1 MATSIDTRVVEAKF
15 NSAQFQQGVAATLK
29 SLDSLNKALQLQGA
43 TKGLQDLAT
52 HGANV
57 AKSTAGVEQG
67 VNSIADRFKAMSVVA
82 VTALATIAHQAVYT
96 GGQMLKSLTVAPLQ
110 EGLREYE
117 TNLNSIQTILANTG
131 LEGAKGLKTV
141 TNALD
146 ELNHYSDQTIYNFS
160 EMARNIGTFTAAGVT
175 LDVATEA
182 IKGIANLAAVSG
194 SNAQQASTAMYQLSQ
209 AISAGRVTLEDWNS
223 VVNAGMGGRLFQE
236 SLMETA
242 RIHGVAIDKMV
253 KDAGSFRLSLQ
264 EGWLTGEILTETLSK
279 FTGDLNAAQLKNMG
293 YNAQQIEQILKMGKT
308 AQDAATK
315 VKTMSQLINTLQ
327 ESATSGWAQTWSLIF
342 GDFDEAREMFTA
354 ANDVLGGFVSANA
367 DARNKVLKDWKE
379 LGGRTLLIKAISNA
393 FNALLSVVRPIR
405 DAFRQIFPATTGQD
419 LLHLTVILK
428 DFTER
433 LIIGASTAD
442 KLRRTFAGVFAILGI
457 GWDIVK
463 EGIGLFFRLFGAVG
477 EGSGGFLET
486 TASIGDF
493 LVGIRAALQEG
504 RLLERFFDGL
514 GDVLELPIKALK
526 QIGAFLGSIFDGF
539 DGDEAAEDVS
549 DFAKKLEPLG
559 SLGELI
565 VKIWT
570 KVGQILDNIA
580 RKFAP
585 LADMISDF
593 VTNVSGKFGDIFGDF
608 TFEKLFAGVNAGLI
622 AAILLAIRNFIA
634 GFGGQGQNFLDNIND
649 TFQEFTGTL
658 TAMQNT
664 LRAATLLQIAIAV
677 GILALSMD
685 KLSKID
691 SAGLTRAG
699 AAMTVMFTQLLAALL
714 IFEKVSSF
722 TGFAKMPFVAA
733 SMILLATA
741 VNVLAEAVEELSK
754 LDWNELS
761 RGLTGATVLIAAL
774 TTAMNFMPTGPK
786 MIASAAATVIL
797 AAAIKV
803 LASAVTDL
811 SGLSWEEM
819 AKGLTGVAGLLGAL
833 TLFTK
838 FAEANKGGVLAG
850 AGLVLLAVGIKIL
863 ASAMA
868 DLGDLSWG
876 EIARGLTAMA
886 GGLTLMAAALLVIPP
901 TSIFSAAAILVT
913 AASLGMIADA
923 LENMGQFSWGEIA
936 KGITAM
942 AGALTLIA
950 AALTIIPPT
959 AIFSAAGIFIVA
971 ASLGMM
977 ADALK
982 EMGQFSWGEIGKSL
996 TLLAGAL
1003 LIIAV
1008 GLTAMIA
1015 ALPGAAALVVVVG
1028 ALAIL
1033 APILKLFGNMSWG
1046 EIGKGLL
1053 VLASVFVIFAA
1064 AGLLLTPV
1072 VPTLLALGI
1081 AINLL
1086 GIGMLAAGA
1095 GVLLFAT
1102 GLTALAAVGAGATVV
1117 LVAMVASLAGLI
1129 PLVMAKLAEGIVA
1142 FAKVIGEAGPQF
1154 TVAIT
1159 TLLLALIDA
1168 IAKLTPKIQQTL
1180 ASMLLK
1186 MLEIM
1191 IVYAPKLSERGARL
1205 IVAILDGIAKKIGD
1219 IVTAATNVVV
1229 KFIEAIGKNQPK
1241 VIDAGVKMII
1251 NFINGVADAIRKNSK
1266 QMGEAGANLGTAIIE
1281 GMVRGI
1287 AGGIG
1292 QVTSA
1297 ARNAAK
1303 AALNA
1308 AKNFLGID
1316 SPSKA
1321 FKEVGRFAD
1330 EGFALGISRYSHLA
1344 MHAAEGVGKDSIDAL
1359 GESLAKVPDALSSDI
1374 DLEPTITPVLDLSS
1388 VKKEAERIRGML
1400 ATDVLTTDSSYYKA
1414 QVASRGYESNRQ
1426 PTDDTDSSDPRD
1438 APMVQFNQYNTSPKA
1453 LNDVEIYRQTNN
1465 QLSKAK
1471 GVVAP

>member
-1 MATSIDTRVVEAKF
+1 VATSIDTRVVEARF
-15 NSAQFQQGVAATLK
+15 DNAQFQQGVAATLK
-29 SLDSLNKALQLQGA
+29 SLDSLNKALNLQGA
-43 TKGLQDLAT
+43 TKGLQDIAT

-67 VNSIADRFKAMSVVA
+67 VNSIAARFKAMSVVA
-82 VTALATIAHQAVYT
+82 VTALATIAHQAVST

-110 EGLREYE
+110 EGLKEYE

-354 ANDVLGGFVSANA
+354 ANNVLGGFVSANA
-367 DARNKVLKDWKE
+367 DARNNVLKDWKE
-379 LGGRTLLIKAISNA
+379 LGGRTVLIKAISNA
-393 FNALLSVVRPIR
+393 FNALISVVRPIR

-463 EGIGLFFRLFGAVG
+463 EGIGLFFRLFGLVG

-539 DGDEAAEDVS
+539 DGDKAAEDVS

-585 LADMISDF
+585 FADMISDF
-593 VTNVSGKFGDIFGDF
+593 VTNVSGKFADMFGDF
-608 TFEKLFAGVNAGLI
+608 TFDNLFAGVNAGLI

-634 GFGGQGQNFLDNIND
+634 GLGGQGQGFLENIND

-658 TAMQNT
+658 QSMQNT
-664 LRAATLLQIAIAV
+664 LRAATLLQIAVAV

-691 SAGLTRAG
+691 AAGLTRAG

-714 IFEKVSSF
+714 IFEKISSF

-733 SMILLATA
+733 SMILLAIA
-741 VNVLAEAVEELSK
+741 VNVLASAVEDLAQ
-754 LDWNELS
+754 LNWNELS
-761 RGLTGATVLIAAL
+761 KGLTGVTVLIAAL
-774 TTAMNFMPTGPK
+774 TTAMNFMPAGPK
-786 MIASAAATVIL
+786 MITSAAATVIL

-811 SGLSWEEM
+811 SGLSWEEL
-819 AKGLTGVAGLLGAL
+819 AKGLTGVALLLGAL
-833 TLFTK
+833 SLYTK
-838 FAEANKGGVLAG
+838 FAETNKGGLLSG

-863 ASAMA
+863 ASAME
-868 DLGDLSWG
+868 DLGNLSW
-876 EIARGLTAMA
+876 EQIARGLTAMA
-886 GGLTLMAAALLVIPP
+886 GGLTLLAAALLVIPP
-901 TSIFSAAAILVT
+901 SSIFSAAAILVT

-923 LENMGQFSWGEIA
+923 LEQMGGFSWGEIA
-936 KGITAM
+936 KGITAL

-1003 LIIAV
+1003 TIIAV

-1015 ALPGAAALVVVVG
+1015 ALPGAAALVIVTA
-1028 ALAIL
+1028 ALAVL

-1053 VLASVFVIFAA
+1053 VLAGVFGIFAA

-1102 GLTALAAVGAGATVV
+1102 GLTLLAAAGAGATIV
-1117 LVAMVASLAGLI
+1117 LVAMVSALAGTI
-1129 PLVMAKLAEGIVA
+1129 PTVMTKLAEGIVA
-1142 FAKVIGEAGPQF
+1142 FSKVIATAGPAF
-1154 TVAIT
+1154 TEAIVT
-1159 TLLLALIDA
+1159 VLLALISA
-1168 IAKLTPKIQQTL
+1168 VERLTPKIQETL
-1180 ASMLLK
+1180 AKMLVK

-1191 IVYAPKLSERGARL
+1191 ILYAPKLSERGARL

-1251 NFINGVADAIRKNSK
+1251 NFINGVADSIRKNSK

-1297 ARNAAK
+1297 AKNAAK

-1316 SPSKA
+1316 SPSKE
-1321 FKEVGRFAD
+1321 FFDVGKFSD
-1330 EGFALGISRYSHLA
+1330 MGFAQGLDRYTHLA
-1344 MHAAEGVGKDSIDAL
+1344 VHAAEKVGSESIKAL
-1359 GESLAKVPDALSSDI
+1359 GDSLSGMSDVISSDM
-1374 DLEPTITPVLDLSS
+1374 DLQPTITPVLDLTG
-1388 VKKEAERIRGML
+1388 VKKEAEKISGMM
-1400 ATDVLTTDSSYYKA
+1400 ATDKLKIGSSYYKA
-1414 QVASRGYESNRQ
+1414 QSAAQGYESNRSN
-1426 PTDDTDSSDPRD
+1426 TSSDAPDDRGD
-1438 APMVQFNQYNTSPKA
+1438 APMVQFNQYNSSPKA
-1453 LNDVEIYRQTNN
+1453 LNDAEIYRQTNN

-1471 GVVAP
+1471 GVVTP

>member
-15 NSAQFQQGVAATLK
+15 NNTQFQQGVAATLK
-29 SLDSLNKALQLQGA
+29 SLDSLNKALNLQGA

-96 GGQMLKSLTVAPLQ
+96 GEQMLKSLTVAPLQ

-131 LEGAKGLKTV
+131 LEGQKGLKRV
-141 TNALD
+141 TDALD

-160 EMARNIGTFTAAGVT
+160 EMARNIGTFTAAGVS

-182 IKGIANLAAVSG
+182 IKGIANLAAISG

-253 KDAGSFRLSLQ
+253 KDAGSFRLTLQ

-327 ESATSGWAQTWSLIF
+327 ESATSGWSQTWSLIF

-354 ANDVLGGFVSANA
+354 ANNVLGGFVNANA

-379 LGGRTLLIKAISNA
+379 LGGRTVLIESISNA
-393 FNALLSVVRPIR
+393 FNALISVVRPIR
-405 DAFRQIFPATTGQD
+405 DAFRQIFPATTGKD
-419 LLHLTVILK
+419 LYNLTVILR

-433 LIIGASTAD
+433 LKIGADTANN
-442 KLRRTFAGVFAILGI
+442 LRRTFAGVFAILGI
-457 GWDIVK
+457 GWDIIK
-463 EGIGLFFRLFGAVG
+463 EGIKLFFRLFGAVG

-493 LVGIRAALQEG
+493 LVAIREALKEG
-504 RLLERFFDGL
+504 RLLERFFNKL
-514 GDVLELPIKALK
+514 GDVLELPIRALK
-526 QIGAFLGSIFDGF
+526 QVGAFLGSVFDGF
-539 DGDEAAEDVS
+539 DGDKAAEDVS

-559 SLGELI
+559 KLGDLI
-565 VKIWT
+565 IKIWT
-570 KVGQILDNIA
+570 KVGQVLGSIA
-580 RKFAP
+580 ERFAP
-585 LADMISDF
+585 FADMVADF
-593 VTNVSGKFGDIFGDF
+593 VEKVSGKFADIFGDF
-608 TFEKLFAGVNAGLI
+608 SFDNLMAGVNAGLI
-622 AAILLAIRNFIA
+622 ATILLAIRNFIA
-634 GFGGQGQNFLDNIND
+634 GIGGQGSNFLDNIND
-649 TFQEFTGTL
+649 SFEAFTGTL
-658 TAMQNT
+658 QSMQNT
-664 LRAATLLQIAIAV
+664 LRAATLLQIAVAV

-691 SAGLTRAG
+691 AAGLTRAG

-774 TTAMNFMPTGPK
+774 TAAMNFMPTGPK
-786 MIASAAATVIL
+786 MITSAAATVVL

-803 LASAVTDL
+803 LASSVTDL

-819 AKGLTGVAGLLGAL
+819 AKGLTGVAGLLSAL

-838 FAEANKGGVLAG
+838 FAEANKGGLASG
-850 AGLVLLAVGIKIL
+850 AGLLLLAVGIKIL
-863 ASAMA
+863 ASAMD

-886 GGLTLMAAALLVIPP
+886 GGLTLMAAALIAIPP
-901 TSIFSAAAILVT
+901 TSIFSAAAVLVV

-923 LENMGQFSWGEIA
+923 LKEMGQFSWGEIA
-936 KGITAM
+936 KGVTAL

-982 EMGQFSWGEIGKSL
+982 EMAQFSWGEIGKSL

-1086 GIGMLAAGA
+1086 GIGVLAAGA

-1102 GLTALAAVGAGATVV
+1102 GLTVLAAAGAGATVV
-1117 LVAMVASLAGLI
+1117 LVAMVSALAGLI
-1129 PLVMAKLAEGIVA
+1129 PTVMAKLAEGIAA
-1142 FAKVIGEAGPQF
+1142 FAVVIGEAGPQF
-1154 TVAIT
+1154 TLAIT
-1159 TLLLALIDA
+1159 TLLLALIKA
-1168 IAKLTPKIQQTL
+1168 IETLTPKIQETL
-1180 ASMLLK
+1180 AKMLLK

-1191 IVYAPKLSERGARL
+1191 VKYAPKLSEQGAKL
-1205 IVAILDGIAKKIGD
+1205 IVAILDGLAKKIGD
-1219 IVTAATNVVV
+1219 IVAAATNVVV
-1229 KFIEAIGKNQPK
+1229 KFIEAVGKNQPK

-1266 QMGEAGANLGTAIIE
+1266 QMGEAGANLGSAIIE

-1292 QVTSA
+1292 SVTRA

-1308 AKNFLGID
+1308 AKNFLGIS
-1316 SPSKA
+1316 SPSKE
-1321 FKEVGRFAD
+1321 FEEIGEFSD
-1330 EGFALGISRYSHLA
+1330 MGFAKGLDRYSHLA
-1344 MHAAEGVGKDSIDAL
+1344 MHAAEGVGKDTLNTLKKSLSKMPDILDTEIDTTP
-1359 GESLAKVPDALSSDI
+1359 V
-1374 DLEPTITPVLDLSS
+1374 ITPVLDLTDVRKQASH
-1388 VKKEAERIRGML
+1388 IRGMM
-1400 ATDVLTTDSSYYKA
+1400 ATDALKVNLGYYKA
-1414 QVASRGYESNRQ
+1414 QSASAGYESNREAAE
-1426 PTDDTDSSDPRD
+1426 DDRPDPREGETTIY
-1438 APMVQFNQYNTSPKA
+1438 NQYNTSPKA
-1453 LNDVEIYRQTNN
+1453 LSPAEIYRQTKN
-1465 QLSKAK
+1465 QLSVRK
-1471 GVVAP
+1471 GAVTT

>member
-559 SLGELI
+559 SLGDLI

-1426 PTDDTDSSDPRD
+1426 PTDDTDTSDPRD

>member
-1 MATSIDTRVVEAKF
+1 MSTSIDTRVVEAKF
-15 NSAQFQQGVAATLK
+15 DNAQFQQGVAATLK
-29 SLDSLNKALQLQGA
+29 SLDMLNKALSLQGA

-57 AKSTAGVEQG
+57 AKTTANAEQG
-67 VNSIADRFKAMSVVA
+67 VTSLGDRFKAMSVVA
-82 VTALATIAHQAVYT
+82 VTALATIAHQAVAT

-223 VVNAGMGGRLFQE
+223 VVNAGMGGKVFQD

-242 RIHGVAIDKMV
+242 RVHGVAIDKMV

-293 YNAQQIEQILKMGKT
+293 YNAKQIEQILKMGKT

-327 ESATSGWAQTWSLIF
+327 ESATSGWAQTWALIF
-342 GDFDEAREMFTA
+342 GDFNEAREMFTA
-354 ANDVLGGFVSANA
+354 ANNVLGGFVSANA

-379 LGGRTLLIKAISNA
+379 LGGRKVLIESISNA
-393 FNALLSVVRPIR
+393 FNALIAVVRPIR
-405 DAFRQIFPATTGQD
+405 DAFRQVFPATTGKD
-419 LLHLTVILK
+419 LYNLTVILR

-433 LIIGASTAD
+433 LKIGADTANN
-442 KLRRTFAGVFAILGI
+442 LRRTFAGVFAVLGI
-457 GWDIVK
+457 GLDIVK
-463 EGIGLFFRLFGAVG
+463 QGVGLFLRLFGLVG
-477 EGSGGFLET
+477 DGSGGFLET

-493 LVGIRAALQEG
+493 LVGLRAAIKEG
-504 RLLERFFDGL
+504 KLLERFFDGL

-526 QIGAFLGSIFDGF
+526 QIGDFLGSIFDGF
-539 DGDEAAEDVS
+539 DGEKAADDVS

-559 SLGELI
+559 KLGEFI
-565 VKIWT
+565 VKVWN

-585 LADMISDF
+585 FADMVADF
-593 VTNVSGKFGDIFGDF
+593 VQKVSGKFADVFGDF
-608 TFEKLFAGVNAGLI
+608 SFDNLFAGVNAGLI

-634 GFGGQGQNFLDNIND
+634 GLGGQGQNFLDNINE

-658 TAMQNT
+658 QSMQNT

-691 SAGLTRAG
+691 AAGLTRAG

-774 TTAMNFMPTGPK
+774 TAAMNFMPTGPK
-786 MIASAAATVIL
+786 MITSATATVIL

-863 ASAMA
+863 ASAMD
-868 DLGDLSWG
+868 DLGDLSWS

-886 GGLTLMAAALLVIPP
+886 GGLTLMAAALSVIPP
-901 TSIFSAAAILVT
+901 TSIFSAAAILGT

-923 LENMGQFSWGEIA
+923 LEHMGGFSWGEIA
-936 KGITAM
+936 KGITTL

-950 AALTIIPPT
+950 AALTIIPPS

-982 EMGQFSWGEIGKSL
+982 EMAQFSWGEIGKSL

-1015 ALPGAAALVVVVG
+1015 ALPGAAALVVVTA
-1028 ALAIL
+1028 ALAVL

-1086 GIGMLAAGA
+1086 GVGMLAAGA

-1102 GLTALAAVGAGATVV
+1102 GLTLLAAAGAGATVV
-1117 LVAMVASLAGLI
+1117 LVAMVSALAGMI
-1129 PLVMAKLAEGIVA
+1129 PTVMTKLAEGIVA
-1142 FAKVIGEAGPQF
+1142 FSKVIAAAGPAF
-1154 TVAIT
+1154 TEAIVT
-1159 TLLLALIDA
+1159 VLLALIA
-1168 IAKLTPKIQQTL
+1168 AVVRLTPKIQEAIAT
-1180 ASMLLK
+1180 MLLK

-1191 IVYAPKLSERGARL
+1191 VKYAPRLSDKGAEL
-1205 IVAILDGIAKKIGD
+1205 IVAILNGVARNMGKM
-1219 IVTAATNVVV
+1219 VEAATNVVV

-1251 NFINGVADAIRKNSK
+1251 SFINGVADSIRKNSK

-1292 QVTSA
+1292 AVTGA
-1297 ARNAAK
+1297 AKNAAK

-1308 AKNFLGID
+1308 AKNFLGIN
-1316 SPSKA
+1316 SPAKA
-1321 FKEVGRFAD
+1321 MIPIGMGYD
-1330 EGFALGISRYSHLA
+1330 EGFALGISRFSHLA
-1344 MHAAEGVGKDSIDAL
+1344 VHAAQDLGKDSMTAL
-1359 GESLAKVPDALSSDI
+1359 GDSLSKVPQALSTDI
-1374 DLEPTITPVLDLSS
+1374 DLTPTITPVLDLTG
-1388 VKKEAERIRGML
+1388 VKKEAGKIEGML
-1400 ATDVLTTDSSYYKA
+1400 ASNVLTSGTGYAKV
-1414 QVASRGYESNRQ
+1414 QNTASGYEQNRNNVA
-1426 PTDDTDSSDPRD
+1426 PDDSDGRGDP
-1438 APMVQFNQYNTSPKA
+1438 PMVQFNQYNTSPKA
-1453 LNDVEIYRQTNN
+1453 LSSADIYRNTSN

-1471 GVVAP
+1471 GVVTP